1 MTDPRTEFANRWGL
15 EPGSQLLAAALTHH
29 SAEPELGR
37 KGERLEFLGD
47 ALLGAMV
54 ASRLVRGLPEH
65 TDEGMLTRARTALVR
80 RSTLARAARRV
91 GIDRLLVI
99 GDNLRKQT
107 GPDFGTADNDR
118 LLADAFE
125 AVLAVFYLERGET
138 AAARF
143 LEETLGDE
151 LADVLAEPP
160 GPDPKNALQEQVQQG
175 GGPTPTYRL
184 VDHSNDGDRHRFRA
198 EVLVDGSV
206 VGEGEGPSRREAER
220 SAARNALTG
229 AAPEQNDVNQ
239 RGS

>member
-1 MTDPRTEFANRWGL
+1 MTDSRAEFANRWGL
-15 EPGSQLLAAALTHH
+15 EPSSELLAAALTHH

-54 ASRLVRGLPEH
+54 ASRLVRGLPGH
-65 TDEGMLTRARTALVR
+65 TDEGTLTRARAAIVR
-80 RSTLARAARRV
+80 RSTLADAAKRA
-91 GIDRLLVI
+91 GLDRLLVI
-99 GDNLRKQT
+99 GDNLRNQIRA
-107 GPDFGTADNDR
+107 DSGTAENDR

-125 AVLAVFYLERGET
+125 AMLAVVFLERGADVAEQFVT
-138 AAARF
+138 AN
-143 LEETLGDE
+143 LGDD
-151 LADVLAEPP
+151 LRAVLAKPP
-160 GPDPKNALQEQVQQG
+160 GPDPKNAFQEQVQQG

-184 VDHSNDGDRHRFRA
+184 VEHVSDGDRHRFRA

-229 AAPEQNDVNQ
+229 QAPDQ
-239 RGS
+239 S